1 MWILYTI
8 IGVIAVLFL
17 LCIAAVSIVFF
28 GTLYRTPKKNAA
40 KKTTVDTSVL
50 NDNDCIASF
59 REECKK
65 ELEWFD
71 SLHPKDASIKA
82 HDGAELHAIV
92 METEHAKATVLLMHG
107 FLSSP
112 RHDFSLVFRF
122 YREKGFNIVAPYQRA
137 LGKSGGNF
145 ITFGDK
151 ERYDCKRWTEYIRDT
166 YGKDLPIIMDGV
178 SMGASTILMSVGL
191 GLPENVKAIIAD
203 CGYTT
208 PWEIVCTVIK
218 AMKVLPIFPC
228 AHIAKVFARIFGGFS
243 FTKPSTIEAMKQCHV
258 PILFAHGKKDRFV
271 PYEMSVR
278 NYEACASEKKMLFTV
293 EDAEHGLCF
302 LHDRKGYEEKINELL
317 KDII

>member
-122 YREKGFNIVAPYQRA
+122 YREKD
-137 LGKSGGNF
+137 S
-145 ITFGDK
+145 TS
-151 ERYDCKRWTEYIRDT
+151 
-166 YGKDLPIIMDGV
+166 LPPIN
-178 SMGASTILMSVGL
+178 AHL
-191 GLPENVKAIIAD
+191 EKAAVISS
-203 CGYTT
+203 
-208 PWEIVCTVIK
+208 PLVIK
-218 AMKVLPIFPC
+218 NAMT
-228 AHIAKVFARIFGGFS
+228 ANAG
-243 FTKPSTIEAMKQCHV
+243 
-258 PILFAHGKKDRFV
+258 
-271 PYEMSVR
+271 R
-278 NYEACASEKKMLFTV
+278 NTSAIHT
-293 EDAEHGLCF
+293 
-302 LHDRKGYEEKINELL
+302 EKICPSSWMVFPWVHRPF
-317 KDII
+317 